1 MVRYKFIAVAM
12 LIAIICGC
20 SPNIPPTNNIV
31 LEDISSYHYQRL
43 LGHNA
48 AIAQFGVG
56 NEDLFVNLDN
66 KRVIQY
72 ATNEGDVDSGYAD
85 GYHRALEMI
94 DRRNNNECPVPH

>member
-20 SPNIPPTNNIV
+20 SPNVPPTNNIV
-31 LEDISSYHYQRL
+31 LEDISSYQHQRL

-48 AIAQFGVG
+48 AIAQFGAG

-66 KRVIQY
+66 KRVVEYVI
-72 ATNEGDVDSGYAD
+72 NEGDVDNGYAD

-94 DRRNNNECPVPH
+94 DRRNNKECPVPH